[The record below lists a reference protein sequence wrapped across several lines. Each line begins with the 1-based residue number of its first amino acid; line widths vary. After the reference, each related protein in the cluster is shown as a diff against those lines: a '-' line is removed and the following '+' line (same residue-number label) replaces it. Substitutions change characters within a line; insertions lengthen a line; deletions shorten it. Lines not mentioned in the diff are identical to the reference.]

1 MEPQININSSLD
13 IEHIYNAFSNVNYPA
28 DNESIQ
34 FSNLINNEDQNLNLD
49 NYCLNNNQNLIEE
62 ANDNMEENAAPHI
75 SNNLDNLNIDN
86 VLEDSQVQDFSNFSI
101 LNSLN
106 FCDINKDAK
115 DFDDNNN
122 INFNE
127 QIDLEKKEND
137 CEKKELHFQ
146 MGDFVTPSGDNDNID
161 NSNNNLNSK
170 STNSGNNKIETP
182 GNNLSNSSSSQNTNK
197 SSVLSISLSNNTPLN
212 NSSNEKLE
220 VICKTFYP
228 GTKTEEEE
236 IKENEKELNPTPK
249 KKKTK
254 KPKTKKKYKLEG
266 IRKKI
271 KSRLH
276 KKLKCYFNKKLT
288 ECGSKMLFDCF
299 PQSFITDVSVIK
311 NKAYLNLSMRKLLT
325 MIFGTRAK
333 DKEKINVNKKVLYYL
348 DDNPE
353 IRIKSGVDKLIKSGV
368 DKFLNSLYRDIINE
382 YMEGKLFEE
391 DLNKLKKEGKPEE
404 YIGKYK
410 YLGEHLVEFFE
421 NGRIPKTPDS

>member
-1 MEPQININSSLD
+1 MEPQININSLD
-13 IEHIYNAFSNVNYPA
+13 IEHIYNAFSNANNPV

-34 FSNLINNEDQNLNLD
+34 FSNFLNNEDQNLNLD
-49 NYCLNNNQNLIEE
+49 NYCLNSNPNLIEE

-86 VLEDSQVQDFSNFSI
+86 VLEESQAQDFSNFSI

-106 FCDINKDAK
+106 ICDINKDAK
-115 DFDDNNN
+115 DLDNN
-122 INFNE
+122 INVVN
-127 QIDLEKKEND
+127 LEND
-137 CEKKELHFQ
+137 QNDFDQKDNNCEKKEIHFQ
-146 MGDFVTPSGDNDNID
+146 IGDFVTPSGDNDNID
-161 NSNNNLNSK
+161 NSNNNLNAK
-170 STNSGNNKIETP
+170 TTNSVNNKLETP
-182 GNNLSNSSSSQNTNK
+182 GNNNLSNSSSSQNTNK
-197 SSVLSISLSNNTPLN
+197 SSVLSMSLSNNTPLN
-212 NSSNEKLE
+212 NSSNGKLE
-220 VICKTFYP
+220 VICQTFYP
-228 GTKTEEEE
+228 GEKTED
-236 IKENEKELNPTPK
+236 EKEEKNDLNPTPK

-276 KKLKCYFNKKLT
+276 KRLKCYFNKKLT
-288 ECGSKMLFDCF
+288 DCGSKMLFEFF

-348 DDNPE
+348 DSNPE
-353 IRIKSGVDKLIKSGV
+353 IRIKSGV

-382 YMEGKLFEE
+382 YVEGKLFEE
-391 DLNKLKKEGKPEE
+391 DLNKLKKEGKPVD
-404 YIGKYK
+404 YIDKYK
-410 YLGEHLVEFFE
+410 YLAKHLVEFFE
-421 NGRIPKTPDS
+421 NGKIPKAQDS

>member
-1 MEPQININSSLD
+1 MDPQININSLD
-13 IEHIYNAFSNVNYPA
+13 IEHIYNAFSNANYPV

-34 FSNLINNEDQNLNLD
+34 FSNFLNNEDQNLNLD
-49 NYCLNNNQNLIEE
+49 NYCLNSNPNLIEE

-75 SNNLDNLNIDN
+75 SNNLDNLNIEN
-86 VLEDSQVQDFSNFSI
+86 VLEESQGQDFFNFSI

-106 FCDINKDAK
+106 ICDINKDAK
-115 DFDDNNN
+115 DLDNN
-122 INFNE
+122 INVVNLDNDP
-127 QIDLEKKEND
+127 IDLEKKDSN
-137 CEKKELHFQ
+137 CEKKEIHFQ
-146 MGDFVTPSGDNDNID
+146 IGDFVTPSGDNDNLD

-170 STNSGNNKIETP
+170 TTNSVNNKLETP
-182 GNNLSNSSSSQNTNK
+182 GNNNLSNSSSSQNTNK
-197 SSVLSISLSNNTPLN
+197 SSVLSMSLSNNTPLN
-212 NSSNEKLE
+212 NSSNGKLE
-220 VICKTFYP
+220 VICQTFYP
-228 GTKTEEEE
+228 GEKTED
-236 IKENEKELNPTPK
+236 EKEEKNDLNPTPK

-276 KKLKCYFNKKLT
+276 KRLKCYFNKKLT
-288 ECGSKMLFDCF
+288 DCGSKMLFEFF

-348 DDNPE
+348 DSNPE
-353 IRIKSGVDKLIKSGV
+353 IRIKSGV

-382 YMEGKLFEE
+382 YVEGKLFEE
-391 DLNKLKKEGKPEE
+391 DLNKLKKEGKPDD
-404 YIGKYK
+404 YIDKYK
-410 YLGEHLVEFFE
+410 YLAKHLVEFFE
-421 NGRIPKTPDS
+421 NGKIPKAEDS

>member
-13 IEHIYNAFSNVNYPA
+13 IEHNYNDFSNMNNSV
-28 DNESIQ
+28 DNESIP
-34 FSNLINNEDQNLNLD
+34 FSHLINNEDQNLNLD

-75 SNNLDNLNIDN
+75 SNDVDNLNIDN
-86 VLEDSQVQDFSNFSI
+86 VLEESQVQDFPGFFL

-106 FCDINKDAK
+106 FCNNNK
-115 DFDDNNN
+115 DDNNN
-122 INFNE
+122 INFDE
-127 QIDLEKKEND
+127 QIDLEKKDDN
-137 CEKKELHFQ
+137 CEKKESHFQ
-146 MGDFVTPSGDNDNID
+146 MGDFITPSGDNDNID
-161 NSNNNLNSK
+161 NSSNNLNSK
-170 STNSGNNKIETP
+170 STNSANNKIETP
-182 GNNLSNSSSSQNTNK
+182 GNNNLSNSSSSQNTNK
-197 SSVLSISLSNNTPLN
+197 SSVLSMSLSNNTPLN

-228 GTKTEEEE
+228 GTKTEEDEV
-236 IKENEKELNPTPK
+236 KENEKDFNPTPK

-254 KPKTKKKYKLEG
+254 KPKSKKKYKLEG

-276 KKLKCYFNKKLT
+276 KRLKCYFNKKLT
-288 ECGSKMLFDCF
+288 ECGSKMLFECF

-325 MIFGTRAK
+325 MIFGTIAK
-333 DKEKINVNKKVLYYL
+333 EKEKISVNKKVLYYL

-353 IRIKSGVDKLIKSGV
+353 IRIKSGV

-404 YIGKYK
+404 YIDKYK
-410 YLGEHLVEFFE
+410 YLGKHLVEFFE
-421 NGRIPKTPDS
+421 NGKIPKTPDS

>member
-86 VLEDSQVQDFSNFSI
+86 VLEESQVQDFSNFSI

-236 IKENEKELNPTPK
+236 IKENGKELNPTPK

-254 KPKTKKKYKLEG
+254 KPKTKRKYKLEG

-276 KKLKCYFNKKLT
+276 KRLKCYFNKKLT

-353 IRIKSGVDKLIKSGV
+353 IRIKSGVDK
-368 DKFLNSLYRDIINE
+368 FLNSLYRDIINE

>member
-13 IEHIYNAFSNVNYPA
+13 IEYIYNAFSNVNYPA

-86 VLEDSQVQDFSNFSI
+86 VLEESQVQDFSNFSL

-115 DFDDNNN
+115 DLDDNNN

-236 IKENEKELNPTPK
+236 EIKENEKELNPTPK

-276 KKLKCYFNKKLT
+276 KRLKCYFNKKLT
-288 ECGSKMLFDCF
+288 ECGSKMLFDCL
-299 PQSFITDVSVIK
+299 PQSFIIDVSVIK

-353 IRIKSGVDKLIKSGV
+353 IRIKSGVDK
-368 DKFLNSLYRDIINE
+368 FLNSLYRDIINE

-391 DLNKLKKEGKPEE
+391 DLNKLKKEGKSEE

>member
-13 IEHIYNAFSNVNYPA
+13 IEYIYNAFSNVNYPA

-86 VLEDSQVQDFSNFSI
+86 VLEESQVQDFSNFSI

-115 DFDDNNN
+115 DLDDNNN

-276 KKLKCYFNKKLT
+276 KRLKCYFNKKLT
-288 ECGSKMLFDCF
+288 ECGSKMLFDCL
-299 PQSFITDVSVIK
+299 PQSFIIDVSVIK

-353 IRIKSGVDKLIKSGV
+353 IRIKSGVDK
-368 DKFLNSLYRDIINE
+368 FLNSLYRDIINE

-391 DLNKLKKEGKPEE
+391 DLNKLKKEGKSEE

>member
-1 MEPQININSSLD
+1 M
-13 IEHIYNAFSNVNYPA
+13 NYPV

-34 FSNLINNEDQNLNLD
+34 FSNLLNNEEQNLNLD

-86 VLEDSQVQDFSNFSI
+86 ILEESQAQDFFNFSL
-101 LNSLN
+101 LNSIN
-106 FCDINKDAK
+106 ICDINKDDK
-115 DFDDNNN
+115 DNNN
-122 INFNE
+122 INFVNFENE
-127 QIDLEKKEND
+127 QMNLEKND
-137 CEKKELHFQ
+137 DNCEKKEVHFQ
-146 MGDFVTPSGDNDNID
+146 MGDFITPSGDNDNID

-170 STNSGNNKIETP
+170 TTNSINNKIETP
-182 GNNLSNSSSSQNTNK
+182 GNNNLSNSSSSQNTNK
-197 SSVLSISLSNNTPLN
+197 SSVLSLSLSNNTPLN

-220 VICKTFYP
+220 VICQTFYP
-228 GTKTEEEE
+228 GAKTKEEGKEE
-236 IKENEKELNPTPK
+236 KDLIPTPK

-276 KKLKCYFNKKLT
+276 KRLKCYFNKKLT
-288 ECGSKMLFDCF
+288 DCGSKMLFEFF
-299 PQSFITDVSVIK
+299 PQSFITDVSIIK
-311 NKAYLNLSMRKLLT
+311 NKAYLNLSMRQLLT

-348 DDNPE
+348 DSNPD
-353 IRIKSGVDKLIKSGV
+353 IRIKSGV

-382 YMEGKLFEE
+382 YIEGKMFEE
-391 DLNKLKKEGKPEE
+391 DLNKLKKEGKPVD
-404 YIGKYK
+404 YIDKYK
-410 YLGEHLVEFFE
+410 YLAKHLVEFFE

>member
-86 VLEDSQVQDFSNFSI
+86 VLEESQVQDFSNFSI

-236 IKENEKELNPTPK
+236 IKENGKELNPTPK

-276 KKLKCYFNKKLT
+276 KRLKCYFNKKLT

-353 IRIKSGVDKLIKSGV
+353 IRIKSGVDK
-368 DKFLNSLYRDIINE
+368 FLNSLYRDIINE

-391 DLNKLKKEGKPEE
+391 DLNKLKKEGKSED

>member
-86 VLEDSQVQDFSNFSI
+86 VLEESQVQDFSNFSL

-249 KKKTK
+249 KKTTK

-353 IRIKSGVDKLIKSGV
+353 IRIKSGVDK
-368 DKFLNSLYRDIINE
+368 FLNSLYRDIINE

-391 DLNKLKKEGKPEE
+391 DLNKLKKEGKSEE

>member
-86 VLEDSQVQDFSNFSI
+86 VLEESQVQDFFNFSI

-236 IKENEKELNPTPK
+236 IKENEKESNPTPK

-254 KPKTKKKYKLEG
+254 KPKTKRKYKLEG

-276 KKLKCYFNKKLT
+276 KRLKCYFNKKLT

-353 IRIKSGVDKLIKSGV
+353 IRIKSGVDK
-368 DKFLNSLYRDIINE
+368 FLNSLYRDIINE

-391 DLNKLKKEGKPEE
+391 DLNKLKKEGKSEE

>member
-236 IKENEKELNPTPK
+236 EEIKENEKELNPTPK

-276 KKLKCYFNKKLT
+276 KRLKCYFNKKLT

-348 DDNPE
+348 DGNPE
-353 IRIKSGVDKLIKSGV
+353 IRIKSGV

-391 DLNKLKKEGKPEE
+391 DLNKLKKEGKSEE

-421 NGRIPKTPDS
+421 NGKIPKTPDS